1 MKKIISVLLVLALM
15 LSFAACAN
23 TNDDGDDVDNDS
35 ESSAETTESI
45 KLESNPETKP
55 DRGEIIYVDPLTA
68 NEKHDIEHCWSEEM
82 EGELSWFDKDAKEL
96 SYEAARYYGEFSGY
110 HVFFYHVG
118 WEFEYKVVVELSGY
132 KLVHD
137 ELFEIYAYKDGKL
150 YNAEAL
156 CQLENIPKHEA
167 YAISVI
173 HESFENYI
181 KTNIA
186 K

>member
-1 MKKIISVLLVLALM
+1 MKKIISVLLILALM

-23 TNDDGDDVDNDS
+23 TNDNGDNNS
-35 ESSAETTESI
+35 ESSAETTDSI
-45 KLESNPETKP
+45 KLESKPETKP
-55 DRGEIIYVDPLTA
+55 DRGEIIYVDPLTE
-68 NEKHDIEHCWSEEM
+68 NEKYAIEHCWNETM

-96 SYEAARYYGEFSGY
+96 NYEAARYYGEFSGY

-132 KLVHD
+132 KLTHD
-137 ELFEIYAYKDGKL
+137 ELFEIYAYKNGKI
-150 YNAEAL
+150 YNAVAMCE
-156 CQLENIPKHEA
+156 LENIQSYEA
-167 YAISVI
+167 YAISAI

-186 K
+186 Q